1 MRNIKSALAA
11 AIIII
16 LTGCAKMG
24 QPDGGWFDETPP
36 RVVGTFP
43 EDQSTEVDTRNITI
57 LFDEYIKLENPT
69 EKVVIS
75 PPQLE
80 APEIK
85 GAGRRITVQIMDS
98 LKPNTTYT
106 IDFSDAISD
115 NNEGNPM
122 GNYTYSFSTGNVI
135 DTMEVAGQVVEAENM
150 EPLKGIL
157 VGLYSNLSDTA
168 FTTSPML
175 RVARTNSSGKFIIKG
190 VAPGQYRVY
199 ALQDADGNYQFSQK
213 SEKIAFSHEIV
224 VPSSKPDVRQDTIW
238 RDSLHIDNIIQT
250 GYTHFLPDDI
260 VLKAF
265 TETQTERFLLKTERK
280 QPECFTMFF
289 TYGNSQLPVI
299 EGLNF
304 DATDAFMIES
314 TPQRDT
320 LTYWLRDTT
329 LVNQDTLLVK
339 RSYLATDTA
348 GVLSSVTD
356 TIEIISRQPYAK
368 RLKEKQKEYEKW
380 EKAQEKAKKRGDEY
394 LTEMPPQPLEIKIS
408 VQSDMMP
415 DGTVI
420 FESATPLLEPD
431 ISKIH
436 LTTKIDTITEE
447 KKFILTPLGNDTTL
461 SNSVCRT
468 YMLRPDCTGN
478 LWTPG
483 TQYSLEADSAAF
495 TDIYGF
501 ASAPVKKGMKVRKEE
516 DFTTITFHVASTE
529 QAPYVGQLLDNGEK
543 VVKQV
548 SSPSGD
554 LTFQFVKPGN
564 YYLRVW
570 VDNNNN
576 GRWDTGNYNDDR
588 QAEAVYYYPEKFEC
602 KAHWPFEKSWNPAMT
617 SKQSLKPSAI
627 TKQKPDKEKKIKNQN
642 AERARKMGIIYIPQ
656 NH

>member
-461 SNSVCRT
+461 SNSVCRK
-468 YMLRPDCTGN
+468 YMLRPDSTGN

>member
-16 LTGCAKMG
+16 LAGCAKMG
-24 QPDGGWFDETPP
+24 QPDGGWYDETPP
-36 RVVGTFP
+36 RVIGTFP
-43 EDQSTEVDTRNITI
+43 NDQSTEVKSKNITI
-57 LFDEYIKLENPT
+57 LFDEIIKLDNPT

-75 PPQLE
+75 PPQME

-85 GAGRRITVQIMDS
+85 GAGRRITVEIMDS

-115 NNEGNPM
+115 NNEGNPL

-135 DTMEVAGQVVEAENM
+135 DTMEVAGKVVEAENM
-150 EPLKGIL
+150 EPIKGIL
-157 VGLYSNLSDTA
+157 VGLYNNLSDTA

-175 RVARTNSSGKFIIKG
+175 RVARTNSSGVFIIKG
-190 VAPGQYRVY
+190 VAPGEYRVY
-199 ALQDADGNYQFSQK
+199 ALQDADGNYFFSQK
-213 SEKIAFSHEIV
+213 SEKIAFSHDII

-265 TETQTERFLLKTERK
+265 TETQTERYLLKTERK
-280 QPECFTMFF
+280 EPESFTMFF

-304 DATDAFMIES
+304 NDTNAFMIES
-314 TPQRDT
+314 TSKRDT
-320 LTYWLRDTT
+320 ITYWLRDTT

-348 GVLSSVTD
+348 GILSSVTD
-356 TIEIISRQPYAK
+356 TVEIISKQSYAK
-368 RLKEKQKEYEKW
+368 RLKDKQKEYEKW

-394 LTEMPPQPLEIKIS
+394 LTEMPPKPLELKIS

-415 DGTVI
+415 DGRVI
-420 FESATPLLEPD
+420 LESPTPLLEPD

-436 LTTKIDTITEE
+436 LTTKIDTIIVE
-447 KKFILTPLGNDTTL
+447 KKFILTPLDNDTTL
-461 SNSVCRT
+461 SNSVCRK
-468 YMLRPDCTGN
+468 YLLLPDSTGY

-483 TQYSLEADSAAF
+483 VQYSLETDSAAF
-495 TDIYGF
+495 TDIYGY

-516 DFTTITFHVASTE
+516 DFTTVIFHVANTE

-548 SSPSGD
+548 SSSTGD
-554 LTFQFVKPGN
+554 LTFQFVKPGD
-564 YYLRVW
+564 YFLRVW

-576 GRWDTGNYNDDR
+576 GLWDTGDYSDDR

-602 KAHWPFEKSWNPAMT
+602 KAHWPLEKSWNPATT
-617 SKQSLKPSAI
+617 SKKSLKPSAI